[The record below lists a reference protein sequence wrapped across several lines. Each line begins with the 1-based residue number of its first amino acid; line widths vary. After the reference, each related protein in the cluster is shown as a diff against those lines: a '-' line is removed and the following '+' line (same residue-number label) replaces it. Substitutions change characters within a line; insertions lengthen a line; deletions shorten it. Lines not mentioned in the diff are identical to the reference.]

1 MVLGHGATAAWAACP
16 GGTGDV
22 VYLLDS
28 CTYCYSACELV
39 IPLPVTGDGQLQ
51 LAVSAVRFGLSTA
64 MLFPQLAKKTPSV
77 TALVCS
83 SSSFVFGKLPFYYV
97 FLPFWDGKFVAVT
110 RCFHEI
116 IA

>member
-1 MVLGHGATAAWAACP
+1 MTATWVACP

-22 VYLLDS
+22 VDLLDS
-28 CTYCYSACELV
+28 CTYGYRAYELV

-51 LAVSAVRFGLSTA
+51 FAVSAVLFGLSTA

-83 SSSFVFGKLPFYYV
+83 SSSFVFGKLPFSYV
-97 FLPFWDGKFVAVT
+97 FMD
-110 RCFHEI
+110 
-116 IA
+116 